1 MQNVIAVALISSVLS
16 SCGSS
21 EAGPPE
27 PVQAP
32 PEKVSAAVVIDNT
45 PLATLAIGGSISV
58 LQTDAELI
66 SPENGLW
73 REAQEYSMELGMAP
87 PVHQSINLRYDPAT
101 PAIPVYVRAATD
113 GVNLYLRMRWPDASE
128 NTATSRSDFAD
139 GAAVQFALDNPA
151 TASGPTTS
159 FMMGAPDGPVNI
171 WYWKAGQE
179 QTQNLAAGG
188 FGSTTRLD
196 SAGLTSSSVYRSSGE
211 WVVVFSRPLHAEG
224 DFQVPL
230 GTGQTSMAFA
240 LWQGGQ
246 KQRDGLKHVS
256 MGWVSL
262 EPAS

>member
-1 MQNVIAVALISSVLS
+1 MQYMIVIALVCSIVSARV
-16 SCGSS
+16 SS
-21 EAGPPE
+21 EPAATDRARI
-27 PVQAP
+27 AP
-32 PEKVSAAVVIDNT
+32 QEGAAVVIDNT
-45 PLATLAIGGSISV
+45 PVEPLAIGGSIEI
-58 LQTDAELI
+58 LQTDAELTN
-66 SPENGLW
+66 PEDALW
-73 REAQEYSMELGMAP
+73 REAQEYSMELAMAP
-87 PVHQSINLRYDPAT
+87 PVHQSINLRYDPTT
-101 PAIPVYVRAATD
+101 PPLPVYLRAATD

-128 NTATSRSDFAD
+128 NTATSRADFAD
-139 GAAVQFALDNPA
+139 GAAVQFALESPA
-151 TASGPTTS
+151 ADGSITTS
-159 FMMGAPDGPVNI
+159 FMMGAPNGPVNI

-179 QTQNLAAGG
+179 QAQNLAAGG

-196 SAGLTSSSVYRSSGE
+196 TAGLASSSVYRSAGE
-211 WVVVFSRPLHAEG
+211 WVVVFSRPLQSEG